1 MKAQLL
7 FLVVVFLYSGSM
19 FAQVSSGKS
28 QSKKIT
34 FKKEQTGAIHELP
47 DLIIKEEKFIDE
59 NNNKIINANEDCSI
73 AFKVENIGK
82 GTAQNVQVRAS
93 LKNNTS
99 MGLTFDE
106 VIELGDIAGDSQ
118 KEVNIPIQ
126 GKFRSNTENGYVEF
140 FIEVMESR
148 GFDAFP
154 LEFKIETRRF
164 AEPDIILAD
173 AVFSTEDGGNI
184 KLNYPINLK
193 VLVQNIGEG
202 AGKDVSVKFELP
214 GANCIFLGENDTHSF
229 DYLNSGE
236 TKELDFLFTAT
247 RRYTENTIPV
257 AIVMAESYGR
267 YAKDTIVYVGLQENL
282 TAKNQVVITGIPTAT
297 TAIEM
302 ASLSSEVDKNIPVVF
317 TSKPFRYALIIGNE
331 DYSRYQRGL
340 NDESN
345 VEFARNDASIFK
357 EYATKVMGVEEKNLF
372 FLTDATAGEMEQ
384 KIDLISKL
392 AAKSGQEAE
401 IIFYYAGHG
410 LPDEVSKEPYIMPVD
425 VSGTNLNSAIKLA
438 DVYKSFSKTGARRIT
453 VFLDA
458 CFSGGGREAGL
469 LAARGVKV
477 KPKEEMISGNM
488 VVFSASSGEQS
499 SLPFMDEQH
508 GMFTYFLLKKLQ
520 ETKGNITYGVLAD
533 YVKNQVSLESLRI
546 NSKEQD
552 PTVQVSIS
560 VNELWEDW
568 ELN

>member
-1 MKAQLL
+1 MKAQIL
-7 FLVVVFLYSGSM
+7 FLVVVLLYTGST

-34 FKKEQTGAIHELP
+34 FKNEQAGGIRDLP

-59 NNNKIINANEDCSI
+59 NKNKIINANEDCSI

-99 MGLTFDE
+99 MGVTFDE
-106 VIELGDIAGDSQ
+106 VIELGDLAGDSES
-118 KEVNIPIQ
+118 EVNIPIQ
-126 GKFRSNTENGYVEF
+126 GKLNTENGYVEF
-140 FIEVMESR
+140 LIEVLESR

-164 AEPDIILAD
+164 AEPNIILAD

-202 AGKDVSVKFELP
+202 AGKNVSVKFELP
-214 GANCIFLGENDTHSF
+214 GANCIFLGENDTYNF
-229 DYLNSGE
+229 EYLNSGE

-257 AIVMAESYGR
+257 AIEMSESYNR
-267 YAKDTIVYVGLQENL
+267 YAQDTIVYVGLQENL
-282 TAKNQVVITGIPTAT
+282 TAKNQVVITGIPTAAT
-297 TAIEM
+297 SIEM
-302 ASLSSEVDKNIPVVF
+302 ASLSSDVDKNIPVVF

-372 FLTDATAGEMEQ
+372 YLTDATAGEMEQ

-410 LPDEVSKEPYIMPVD
+410 LPDERSKEPYIIPVD
-425 VSGTNLNSAIKLA
+425 VSGTNLNSAIKLS
-438 DVYKSFSKTGARRIT
+438 DVYKSFSETGAQRIT

-458 CFSGGGREAGL
+458 CFSGGGRDAGL

-477 KPKEEMISGNM
+477 KPKEEMVSGNM

-499 SLPFMDEQH
+499 SLPFMDKQH

-520 ETKGNITYGVLAD
+520 ETKGNITYGALAD

-560 VNELWEDW
+560 VNEIWEDW
-568 ELN
+568 EIN